1 MYTITIYNK
10 DFSTAHTT
18 LFHGPD
24 FSNLQYDL
32 QLMKPGGLQF
42 RVQLR
47 NAKATPD
54 NFQLFNKVIL
64 SEDGTDLMI
73 TYIENLSMD
82 TNTMDITC
90 TGILGLFKKRLY
102 SANLAGDSATA
113 FEAILT
119 ATNAIDD
126 TGITFGTSDVV
137 DTITDV
143 KFNRSTIL
151 AAWSKLANL
160 AGSEF
165 IINGDKTLD
174 FLQEIGTDQSA
185 SVVLRYRV
193 TQINMATLNEFSVD
207 VEGKDMTNKVVGLGS
222 GGITDVQQ
230 SAASITKYGVLESS
244 KSLIQTDDATD
255 LATETANFV
264 ANHKEEFYAPSIV
277 VNTSKIDASILGI
290 GDTVTVDLNNG
301 FIEVNGAYRIIKK
314 MVSVSNNLT
323 EEVNLELMAVG
334 INVLP
339 NTPFEDIVSIEDR
352 VSLLESEL

>member
-1 MYTITIYNK
+1 
-10 DFSTAHTT
+10 
-18 LFHGPD
+18 
-24 FSNLQYDL
+24 
-32 QLMKPGGLQF
+32 
-42 RVQLR
+42 
-47 NAKATPD
+47 
-54 NFQLFNKVIL
+54 
-64 SEDGTDLMI
+64 
-73 TYIENLSMD
+73 
-82 TNTMDITC
+82 
-90 TGILGLFKKRLY
+90 
-102 SANLAGDSATA
+102 
-113 FEAILT
+113 
-119 ATNAIDD
+119 
-126 TGITFGTSDVV
+126 V